1 MPPLTPVSLLSWNL
15 AFSRC
20 SRATT
25 AKKCTKKRDARAKL
39 LFCQSKPI
47 GLLPFS
53 LPSPSS
59 LLKLPNIR
67 RKGHQIVLEELKQR
81 VTAQAA
87 KLRSS
92 EENYTV
98 MAQNKLFE
106 CNQKALLGAR
116 RNWKNQWYDTRC
128 RRVKKFRGWN
138 LTKRCKA
145 QCRGRTVARS
155 KEWAGWP
162 GKERRGEDFCT
173 DDQKTAKEN
182 ALLEISVSS
191 LYAGLLVE
199 KVYTITWEN
208 CNSIKWV
215 PIFEISTRMVNQ
227 GKNCISSKKQR
238 KRWWRGKRQTYY
250 MPATNVEA
258 SYRSVGRHNLNEHL
272 ERKSLLPEEQKECRR
287 NLRGTKD
294 QLLIDK
300 MILKNCR
307 RRKTGLGVVW

>member
-1 MPPLTPVSLLSWNL
+1 MYLLTFYFFLGLFYLFCSHFFLPPPPRSPWPKKLAIQSVTMTFVNFTASLTCATLAPVSLLSWNL

-59 LLKLPNIR
+59 LVKLPNIR
-67 RKGHQIVLEELKQR
+67 QKSHQIVLEELKQR

-98 MAQNKLFE
+98 MEQNKLFE

-128 RRVKKFRGWN
+128 RRVKKFLGWN
-138 LTKRCKA
+138 LAKRCEA

-182 ALLEISVSS
+182 ASLEIPGSR

-199 KVYTITWEN
+199 KVYSVRWEN
-208 CNSIKWV
+208 FNSIKWV
-215 PIFEISTRMVNQ
+215 PIF
-227 GKNCISSKKQR
+227 
-238 KRWWRGKRQTYY
+238 
-250 MPATNVEA
+250 
-258 SYRSVGRHNLNEHL
+258 
-272 ERKSLLPEEQKECRR
+272 
-287 NLRGTKD
+287 
-294 QLLIDK
+294 
-300 MILKNCR
+300 
-307 RRKTGLGVVW
+307 

>member
-1 MPPLTPVSLLSWNL
+1 MIP
-15 AFSRC
+15 
-20 SRATT
+20 
-25 AKKCTKKRDARAKL
+25 DA
-39 LFCQSKPI
+39 C
-47 GLLPFS
+47 
-53 LPSPSS
+53 
-59 LLKLPNIR
+59 
-67 RKGHQIVLEELKQR
+67 
-81 VTAQAA
+81 
-87 KLRSS
+87 
-92 EENYTV
+92 
-98 MAQNKLFE
+98 
-106 CNQKALLGAR
+106 
-116 RNWKNQWYDTRC
+116 D
-128 RRVKKFRGWN
+128 
-138 LTKRCKA
+138 A
-145 QCRGRTVARS
+145 QCRGRMVAWS

-215 PIFEISTRMVNQ
+215 PIFEISTRMVNLK
-227 GKNCISSKKQR
+227 GKNCIGSKGQR

-294 QLLIDK
+294 QLLIDR

-307 RRKTGLGVVW
+307 RRKTGLGMVWLDYKKAYDLIPHSWIIECMNMFGVAENVAGVIQTSMKQWNTELTAGNQFIGPEVCIKRGIFQGDSLSPLLFVLALMLLTLVLRKVKAGYNLENGLPTINHLLFMDDLKLYGKAKTRLIHCYSLSK